1 MFDKKK
7 KEDQVFFVASANHI
21 YSLFSNEKWIK
32 TISDQSKLGKEKTGF
47 FFLNARK
54 LTKHYTL

>member
-7 KEDQVFFVASANHI
+7 KEDQVFFVASANRI
-21 YSLFSNEKWIK
+21 YTLFSNEKWIK

-47 FFLNARK
+47 FFS
-54 LTKHYTL
+54 TPES